1 MKTQWVVRE
10 KYQLLNTNKNKEE
23 KVMTKTKE
31 NKIKIEVI
39 SQIEDDLLNMASKT
53 TGGIDDLALDKYTN
67 NLGNWQEQLI
77 YENLELEEN
86 QGGK

>member
-39 SQIEDDLLNMASKT
+39 SQIEDDLC
-53 TGGIDDLALDKYTN
+53 GF
-67 NLGNWQEQLI
+67 
-77 YENLELEEN
+77 ELFF
-86 QGGK
+86 